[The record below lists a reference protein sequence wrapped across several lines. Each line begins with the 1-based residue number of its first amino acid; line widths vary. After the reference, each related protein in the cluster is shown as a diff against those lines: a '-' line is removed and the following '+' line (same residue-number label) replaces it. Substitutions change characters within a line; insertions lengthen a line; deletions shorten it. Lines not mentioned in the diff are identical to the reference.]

1 VIRSEEVYAA
11 KSPLSRE
18 SPVDPETATPCDTSV
33 LDIVLVLGHVGI
45 ITYDA
50 ICGLLAECLQ
60 DVSSAVFVMPYL
72 FSCYWI
78 FNFFLFLY

>member
-1 VIRSEEVYAA
+1 VIGSEEVYAA

-18 SPVDPETATPCDTSV
+18 SPVDPETATPCDTSM
-33 LDIVLVLGHVGI
+33 LDITLVSGHVGT
-45 ITYDA
+45 ITCDA
-50 ICGLLAECLQ
+50 VCGLLAECLQ
-60 DVSSAVFVMPYL
+60 DVSSVVFVMPYL